1 MSNDDANTR
10 QRGARATAASWLIT
24 GLITPLAAWGG
35 SWIGSHGAAA
45 VQRDQAHEARRIDA
59 RAKRTTAYERFFLA
73 INTVAVPIVRAAQR
87 CGEHGCGRA
96 EWERA
101 AGDGSDTLMSAYDQV
116 ALYGSYRGYVAA
128 GRLVGSLPALVLYK
142 RELTIPRGE
151 DLSAQ
156 FEHAYQ
162 EFVQTMCEEV
172 NAEPRPSCS
181 KLKLASPPTLI
192 LSKQAAKRREQLP
205 GGVITIYR

>member
-1 MSNDDANTR
+1 M
-10 QRGARATAASWLIT
+10 TAI
-24 GLITPLAAWGG
+24 AAWGG

-59 RAKRTTAYERFFLA
+59 RAKRTTAYERFFVA
-73 INTVAVPIVRAAQR
+73 INAFAVPMVRAAQR
-87 CGEHGCGRA
+87 CIERRCSFA

-101 AGDGSDTLMSAYDQV
+101 AGDGSDQLMSAYDQV
-116 ALYGSYRGYVAA
+116 ALYGSYRGYAAA
-128 GRLVGSLPALVLYK
+128 GRLVGTLPALVLYK
-142 RELTIPRGE
+142 RELTIPNG
-151 DLSAQ
+151 DHLSTQ

-162 EFVQTMCEEV
+162 EFVRTMCEEV

-192 LSKQAAKRREQLP
+192 LSEQATKAREQLR